1 MYLCKDMKKRF
12 TPQKKSLLFANVLN
26 NSYFWGM
33 NQETPK
39 QQMGQVSGKEG
50 RKLIEAID
58 KVANDN
64 TPWFAIRLF
73 GGMKSADLADYFR
86 ENDVESFIP
95 MQMVD
100 FMDKTGHI
108 RHALRPVVRNLIFV
122 KKTVSNQRLN
132 ELMAET
138 QKPMMVMRKTK
149 GSKEYYEIPAK
160 QMVEFR
166 TMCDPQYAQKMFLTT
181 EEAQLKV
188 GDPVLVAH
196 GPLKGVT
203 GRLVRQNKKYY
214 LLKEV
219 PGMGVMVKVSRW
231 CCKPIMA

>member
-1 MYLCKDMKKRF
+1 
-12 TPQKKSLLFANVLN
+12 
-26 NSYFWGM
+26 M
-33 NQETPK
+33 NQDTLK
-39 QQMGQVSGKEG
+39 QQLVQTGGKED
-50 RKLIEAID
+50 RKLIETLD
-58 KVANDN
+58 KEANEN

-73 GGMKSADLADYFR
+73 GGMKSADLADFFS
-86 ENDVESFIP
+86 EHNVESFIP

-108 RHALRPVVRNLIFV
+108 RHALRPVVCNLIFV
-122 KKTVSNQRLN
+122 KKSVSNQRLN
-132 ELMAET
+132 ELIVET
-138 QKPMMVMRKTK
+138 QKPMMVMRKSK

-166 TMCDPQYAQKMFLTT
+166 MMCDPQYAQKMFLSA

-196 GPLKGVT
+196 GPLKGIT
-203 GRLVRQNKKYY
+203 GRLVRQNKKYF

-231 CCKPIMA
+231 CCKPIQT

>member
-1 MYLCKDMKKRF
+1 
-12 TPQKKSLLFANVLN
+12 
-26 NSYFWGM
+26 M
-33 NQETPK
+33 NQDTLK
-39 QQMGQVSGKEG
+39 QQLVQTSGKED
-50 RKLIEAID
+50 RKLIETLD
-58 KVANDN
+58 KEANEN

-73 GGMKSADLADYFR
+73 GGMKSADLADFFS
-86 ENDVESFIP
+86 EHNVESFIP

-122 KKTVSNQRLN
+122 KKSVSNQRLN
-132 ELMAET
+132 ELIVET
-138 QKPMMVMRKTK
+138 QKPMMVMRKSK

-166 TMCDPQYAQKMFLTT
+166 MMCDPQYAQKMFLSA

-196 GPLKGVT
+196 GPLKGIT
-203 GRLVRQNKKYY
+203 GRLVRQNKKYF

-231 CCKPIMA
+231 CCKPIQT

>member
-1 MYLCKDMKKRF
+1 
-12 TPQKKSLLFANVLN
+12 
-26 NSYFWGM
+26 M
-33 NQETPK
+33 NQDALK
-39 QQMGQVSGKEG
+39 QQLVQTGGKED
-50 RKLIEAID
+50 RKLIETLD
-58 KVANDN
+58 KEANEN

-73 GGMKSADLADYFR
+73 GGMKSADLADFFS
-86 ENDVESFIP
+86 EHNVESFIP

-122 KKTVSNQRLN
+122 KKSVSNQRLN
-132 ELMAET
+132 ELIVET
-138 QKPMMVMRKTK
+138 QKPMMVMRKSK

-166 TMCDPQYAQKMFLTT
+166 MMCDPQYAQKMFLSA

-196 GPLKGVT
+196 GPLKGIT
-203 GRLVRQNKKYY
+203 GRLVRQNKKYF

-231 CCKPIMA
+231 CCKPIQT